1 MRPMTMLL
9 PAGLVAVALAAGCG
23 DNDDENTLSKRE
35 FVAHAGAICERN
47 KARAGRVFKRE
58 FADLGDRQPTA
69 AESQRLLA
77 TMLPIIRDSGE
88 GIARLEPPE
97 GDEERIETYLT
108 AYERAAVEMERIAKD
123 PKRTRALMTGKLEDP
138 FVKPDGMAGEYGIKK
153 CSGDKA

>member
-9 PAGLVAVALAAGCG
+9 PTGLVAVALAAGCG
-23 DNDDENTLSKRE
+23 GDDDRNALSKSE
-35 FVAHAGAICERN
+35 FIVQAGTICERN
-47 KARAGRVFKRE
+47 EARAGRVFKRE
-58 FADLGDRQPTA
+58 FADEGDRQPTA

-97 GDEERIETYLT
+97 GDEQRIETYLT
-108 AYERAAVEMERIAKD
+108 AYERAAAEMERIAND

-138 FVKPDGMAGEYGIKK
+138 FTKPDGMAGDYGIKK
-153 CSGDKA
+153 CSGDNA